1 MDFYGLKLM
10 HSSSNSSKSSVSRVR
25 FVNEEGHDVI
35 SALEIGDADNKLLV
49 NRNQLEFY
57 IEKGLPA
64 YIQPFYV
71 VVEGLFQGCFKTIK
85 N

>member
-1 MDFYGLKLM
+1 M

-35 SALEIGDADNKLLV
+35 TALDTGNAENKLLV
-49 NRNQLEFY
+49 NGNQLEFY

-71 VVEGLFQGCFKTIK
+71 VVEGQIQGCF
-85 N
+85 